1 MSDRKRINLTLRPE
15 EYGKIKAITVQL
27 GLDNPSQTAL
37 AMVRLFVKM
46 IENPRQP
53 LENIAADVED
63 QEYITGM
70 FSELAEF
77 EPTPEAGH
85 APQRSWH
92 RSIDTITSNNPP
104 RR

>member
-1 MSDRKRINLTLRPE
+1 M
-15 EYGKIKAITVQL
+15 KAIMIQL
-27 GLDNPSQTAL
+27 GFDNPSQTAL

-46 IENPRQP
+46 IENPKQP
-53 LENIAADVED
+53 LENIGADVED
-63 QEYITGM
+63 QKYITEM
-70 FSELAEF
+70 FSELADF

-85 APQRSWH
+85 APRRSCH